1 MARIAR
7 LAVLAAAVLAASVA
21 GAKFNVLATGT
32 AFDAVRVVREEPGQR
47 LPGFASADVIAV
59 AEYNDTMFTTGWDV
73 MKIETS
79 PSFPDEQQAYAAGY
93 FEGTQTAQKAVD
105 HYYNNYPTPP
115 PQYAVDFLMNHTTW
129 LENKL
134 ASMTT
139 KDAYWTHVDLM
150 WKQWQGL
157 FAGINAAPGPNMTK
171 AQLITLTSLGDM
183 FDIIPGLKPQSR
195 PDWRKMPTHEYM
207 QWFAAQ
213 THCTS
218 LFKVTEDLKDIF
230 FGHVAWN
237 KLVTMMRIFKHI
249 TLNFNAA
256 QTTAKT
262 ITMSSYPG
270 LLSSFDDFY
279 MTDSGLNVIETSL
292 AVLNDK
298 MYEGNIRPDLL
309 LYWMRVMVSNRM
321 ATSAS
326 EWASLVAYLNSGTYN
341 NQWMVLDL
349 NKFTPGKP
357 LVKDTM
363 WVAEQMPG
371 IVASKDVTEMLRYG
385 YYPSYNVPMNKTLFE
400 MGGYPEAVK
409 IHGPNMNSYQQC
421 VRARIFRRD
430 QTSVTDLASYKHMMQ
445 YNDFESDPISQ
456 GNPLFAI
463 SSRVDL
469 DPHHP
474 QCFGAIDAKVS
485 SYSLWKE
492 GMITHAHSG
501 PTPQQP
507 TFGFNTTWANCT
519 QHVGLVEMYQF
530 GWEIMKP

>member
-1 MARIAR
+1 
-7 LAVLAAAVLAASVA
+7 
-21 GAKFNVLATGT
+21 
-32 AFDAVRVVREEPGQR
+32 VRVVREDAAGQP
-47 LPGFASADVIAV
+47 LPGFESPSVLAV
-59 AEYNDTMFTTGWDV
+59 AEYNDTMFVTGWDV

-79 PSFPDEQQAYAAGY
+79 AAFPDEQQAYAAGY
-93 FEGTQTAQKAVD
+93 FEGTQTSQKAID
-105 HYYNNYPTPP
+105 HYNNNYPSGPP
-115 PQYAVDFLMNHTTW
+115 PQYAVDFLLNHTTW
-129 LENKL
+129 LEAQL
-134 ASMTT
+134 AGMPT
-139 KDAYWTHVDLM
+139 KDPYWTQVSLM

-157 FAGINAAPGPNMTK
+157 FDGINAAPGPNMTK
-171 AQLITLTSLGDM
+171 AELLVLTSLGDM
-183 FDIIPGLKPQSR
+183 FDIIPGLKPESR
-195 PDWRKMPTHEYM
+195 PNWRKMPKHEYM

-237 KLVTMMRIFKHI
+237 KLVTMMRIFKHM
-249 TLNFNAA
+249 TLNYNAA
-256 QTTAKT
+256 GTTAKT

-279 MTDSGLNVIETSL
+279 QTDSGLAVIETSL
-292 AVLNDK
+292 AVLNTS
-298 MYEGNIRPDLL
+298 MYDGNIRPDLL
-309 LYWMRVMVSNRM
+309 LYWMRVMVANRM
-321 ATSAS
+321 ATSAP

-341 NQWMVLDL
+341 NQWMVLDM

-371 IVASKDVTEMLRYG
+371 VVASQDVTEMLRYG

-400 MGGYPEAVK
+400 LGGYPEAVAV
-409 IHGPNMNSYQQC
+409 HGPEMNSYQRC
-421 VRARIFRRD
+421 VRAQIFRRD

-445 YNDFESDPISQ
+445 YNNFEADPISN

-485 SYSLWKE
+485 SYSLWKQ
-492 GMITHAHSG
+492 GMLTHAHSG

-507 TFGFNTTWANCT
+507 TFGFNTTWAPCT
-519 QHVGLVEMYQF
+519 QHAGLVEMYQF